1 MLCLTFATP
10 RTSGRSPPGSSARGD
25 SPGKNT
31 AVGCHFLLQGIFPI
45 QGSNRGLLHS
55 WRSLYRGSRQG
66 SPGGPQC
73 ESDAAGHPLEE
84 LTESEILGFADLCL
98 KMSEGFFSLENSLGE
113 PEITV
118 SPLRPGEIFRVRV
131 GSCYLSLN

>member
-1 MLCLTFATP
+1 M
-10 RTSGRSPPGSSARGD
+10 
-25 SPGKNT
+25 
-31 AVGCHFLLQGIFPI
+31 GCHFLLQGLFPT
-45 QGSNRGLLHS
+45 QGSNPGLLHS
-55 WRSLYRGSRQG
+55 WRSLYRGSR
-66 SPGGPQC
+66 QC

-98 KMSEGFFSLENSLGE
+98 KMSEGFFSQENSLGE

-118 SPLRPGEIFRVRV
+118 SPLRPREIFRVRV